1 MISGLPNTI
10 GSVTCIQFSRT
21 REQYLKAKFINIF
34 LACLCL
40 VAGMV
45 DIKGR
50 GRERMFREEMMTL
63 KTHHT
68 CDSSAGPVRLQE
80 VCSSGRHFVIELRH
94 FEGRNADIDGVLYYL
109 QQITISICS
118 SPG

>member
-1 MISGLPNTI
+1 
-10 GSVTCIQFSRT
+10 
-21 REQYLKAKFINIF
+21 
-34 LACLCL
+34 
-40 VAGMV
+40 MV
-45 DIKGR
+45 DIKG
-50 GRERMFREEMMTL
+50 GGKERMFREEIMTL

-80 VCSSGRHFVIELRH
+80 VCSSGRHFVLELRH
-94 FEGRNADIDGVLYYL
+94 FEGRNADIDGLLYYL